1 VNAHLR
7 IVAILA
13 VLLAFA
19 VFGQAALCQSRT
31 DNFVGKSFDK
41 SSQSS
46 PSESPGQEFQF
57 PTIKVIGGMGLVT
70 CLMAVF
76 YFGAKKIFPQYFS
89 KPKSIKNLRIVE
101 TLALGDRRSIALIEV
116 GESIFLIGNTPQQI
130 NLVAALPDGFSL
142 ASEPEPAV
150 TAAKSSHS
158 KEAAMP
164 FRNMFEVEKSRLQK
178 NDGPLSDDLRIKM
191 RQLREAL
198 ERP

>member
-1 VNAHLR
+1 L
-7 IVAILA
+7 
-13 VLLAFA
+13 A

-70 CLMAVF
+70 CLMAVV

-89 KPKSIKNLRIVE
+89 KPKSMKNLRIVE
-101 TLALGDRRSIALIEV
+101 TLALGDRRSVALIEV
-116 GESIFLIGNTPQQI
+116 GESVFLIGNTPQQI

-142 ASEPEPAV
+142 ASESEPAIA
-150 TAAKSSHS
+150 AAKGSYA

-164 FRNMFEVEKSRLQK
+164 FRNLFEVEKSRLQK
-178 NDGPLSDDLRIKM
+178 NDSPLSDDLRIKM